1 MLYDLDI
8 RCERGDLRVS
18 TTRIDIRLQS
28 EAKDLIQRAAE
39 LRNQTVTQ
47 FAVSTLTEAAGRVVA
62 EHERRELSD
71 GDRDLF
77 LKLLVNP
84 TAPTAKLRC
93 AAASHGK
100 SVAQ

>member
-1 MLYDLDI
+1 MN
-8 RCERGDLRVS
+8 GDLKVS
-18 TTRIDIRLQS
+18 TTRINIRLQL
-28 EAKDLIQRAAE
+28 EAKDHIHQAAE

-47 FAVSTLTEAAGRVVA
+47 FAVSTLTEAAGRGVA
-62 EHERRELSD
+62 EYERRELSD
-71 GDRDLF
+71 RDRDLF

-84 TAPTAKLRC
+84 TAPTAKLRR